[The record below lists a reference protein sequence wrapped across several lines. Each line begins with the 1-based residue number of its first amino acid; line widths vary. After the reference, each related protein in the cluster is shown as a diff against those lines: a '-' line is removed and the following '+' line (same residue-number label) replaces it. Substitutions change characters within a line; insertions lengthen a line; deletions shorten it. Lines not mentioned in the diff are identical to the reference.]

1 MNKFILIFFLVF
13 LTGCA
18 KEFNKQKILTVHPP
32 VAAKIE
38 GNHLIYISDKNNN
51 EKKIALGTRCLLFSF
66 NSASFILSIIITNKN
81 TIAIAP
87 T

>member
-1 MNKFILIFFLVF
+1 MRVRKNLKKMVELSKRNGAKPLIIGMRIPPNYGKAYSEKFFNIF
-13 LTGCA
+13 
-18 KEFNKQKILTVHPP
+18 KQ
-32 VAAKIE
+32 VA
-38 GNHLIYISDKNNN
+38 Y
-51 EKKIALGTRCLLFSF
+51 EKKIAIGTRCLLFSF